1 MKLFNMFNCSFLKHS
16 TIRGVGSLRGPGFSP
31 HSPVNQMTFGR
42 MPHETR
48 GAELS
53 KMYNDIYHQQKQLG
67 NQEKSVLKLHLF
79 ILKNQEKKAH

>member
-1 MKLFNMFNCSFLKHS
+1 
-16 TIRGVGSLRGPGFSP
+16 
-31 HSPVNQMTFGR
+31 MTFGR